1 MSMHVG
7 ALVTSIVLVLAAP
20 TLAAQ
25 PASTASD
32 IARATSAGP
41 PSIRAEAGVM
51 TVDAQ
56 GHMTTLR
63 KGTNGWSCFPRD
75 VGTPTESPL
84 CFDRQGLAWYEA
96 AMAGKDPDPNSVGLS
111 YMLQGGSVW
120 SNIHGDATKPEPGEK
135 TYVSIPPHVMIL
147 SAKVAAASGYPAGQV
162 SPDTS
167 KPFVMQGGPL
177 AIVIMPVK

>member
-1 MSMHVG
+1 
-7 ALVTSIVLVLAAP
+7 
-20 TLAAQ
+20 
-25 PASTASD
+25 
-32 IARATSAGP
+32 
-41 PSIRAEAGVM
+41 M